1 MVTELSIHAVHE
13 GGMRFT
19 AGNGAHAVTVD
30 YPPQPGDPGAGM
42 RSLELLL
49 ASLATCAGNTL
60 ALLLGR
66 MEQPFTGLEVDA
78 RALRREEH
86 PTILTEIALEF
97 TVHGAGV
104 DRDAVEK
111 ALAVAETQLAPV
123 WIMVK
128 AGTPITTSVRL
139 DEA

>member
-1 MVTELSIHAVHE
+1 MATELTIHAVHE

-19 AGNGAHAVTVD
+19 AGNGTHAVTVD
-30 YPPQPGDPGAGM
+30 YPLKPGDAGAGL

-66 MEQPFTGLEVDA
+66 MEQPVTGIEVEV
-78 RALRREEH
+78 RAHRREEH
-86 PTILTEIALEF
+86 PTVLTDIALDF
-97 TVHGAGV
+97 TVAGAGV
-104 DRDAVEK
+104 DQAAAER

-123 WIMVK
+123 WAMLK
-128 AGTPITTSVRL
+128 DSTPITASVRV
-139 DEA
+139 AGG